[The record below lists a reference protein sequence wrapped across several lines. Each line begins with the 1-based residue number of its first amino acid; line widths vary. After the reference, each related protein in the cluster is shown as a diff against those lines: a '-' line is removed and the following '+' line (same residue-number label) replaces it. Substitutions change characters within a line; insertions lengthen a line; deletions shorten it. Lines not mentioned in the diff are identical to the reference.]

1 MKGKGKITANIKRRI
16 IRLLGGYTEP
26 TFPPPRVELLR
37 TEVQPVTLAVTVAG
51 FLGRGLAKRACG
63 MLAEK
68 LMDSN
73 CVKVEMIPDMFSR
86 GLHQGGACG
95 ALKVIIRVIPPP
107 QYDHNTPEPY
117 LTDQEIEDFRD
128 EASRITQVPREMLFG
143 KEAKDDEVK
152 RDE

>member
-26 TFPPPRVELLR
+26 PFPQPRVELLR

-51 FLGRGLAKRACG
+51 FLGQGLANRACG
-63 MLAEK
+63 MLAKE
-68 LMDSN
+68 LMDGN
-73 CVKVEMIPDMFSR
+73 YVKIERIPDMVSR
-86 GLHQGGACG
+86 GQYENMMQGTIKAM
-95 ALKVIIRVIPPP
+95 VRVIPP

-117 LTDQEIEDFRD
+117 LTDQEIEDFRN

-143 KEAKDDEVK
+143 KEVKDGEVK